1 MKLNKIRL
9 LERVDQG
16 GPEATT
22 FCGLSP
28 LQTFFGLRTYVQKY
42 GQMSEDVALGEDHA

>member
-1 MKLNKIRL
+1 MRL

-16 GPEATT
+16 GAESTQ

-28 LQTFFGLRTYVQKY
+28 LQTDHMLGLRTYVQKY
-42 GQMSEDVALGEDHA
+42 EQTSKEVALGEDHV